1 MINKPMPKND
11 LNKNLDLKRY
21 DSSGGITASK
31 LNLGL
36 WIVSHRRQFVLG
48 VIGVLIAASA
58 VFYGYSIYNYIDYLF
73 FGGKQERLAIEQM
86 ATTSPIDEQQRLKNL
101 AKKLEGSAPQVF
113 LNNEKYDFIAQVKNP
128 NNNFFARFTYCFAD
142 NSQELACG
150 SAFIMPDETRYV
162 LSWANDLKFKPAQVS
177 VVLKDITWQRLDYH
191 KYPDW
196 KTFSAS
202 RLNFAVENASF
213 TAAAASGLSEKI
225 NLDVLQF
232 DIVNKTAYNYWEVP
246 LNIVLLSGN
255 APIAI
260 NHHVLN
266 EFKSGETRSV
276 RLSWPDSISQPS
288 QITVLPDINITDDN
302 VYMKYQ

>member
-21 DSSGGITASK
+21 DSSSGITASK

-101 AKKLEGSAPQVF
+101 AKKLEESAPQVF

-128 NNNFFARFTYCFAD
+128 NNNFFARFTYCFTD

-162 LSWANDLKFKPAQVS
+162 LSWANDLKFKPAQVG
-177 VVLKDITWQRLDYH
+177 VVLKGITWQRLDYH

-202 RLNFAVENASF
+202 HLNFAVENASF
-213 TAAAASGLSEKI
+213 TAAASSGLSEKI